1 MHNLAGPAEQA
12 SEDCSSTEP
21 SASDVGF
28 MTDTSQFVTYAR
40 LLRLIPVKVDGLPLA
55 DTETPVTEKDVPKT
69 RRKFVGA
76 VSFAIM
82 VLLPTLLAITYFY
95 AISANR
101 YQSEAR
107 FVLRMPGRSA
117 ANAAT
122 TNLLQSMGVI
132 RSTEDGYIVR
142 EYLESRDAM
151 AILGKNG
158 QLQEIYE
165 KPRWDFIW
173 RFPNPFMSNSE
184 EGLYRQYKRMI
195 STSFDSS
202 TGVNL
207 LKVQAFAPA
216 DARRL
221 AGELLKAAEALVNH
235 LNERARNDTVAF
247 AEAESDRARKRVVQ
261 AQAMLAAFRER
272 ERLVD
277 PSQATLAVLEAIA
290 KLSTE
295 VAQVSVQLGE
305 LAKASPNAPQ
315 IGVLRGRRTALEAQ
329 IATERQ
335 RLAGDTQSIAPK
347 IAEYERLTLEREFA
361 EKALMAAMASVELA
375 RIEASRQQVYLE
387 QVATPSE
394 PDYPTYPWR
403 LIWCLATFAAGY
415 MAWRTWRVWAADTL
429 RHTNL

>member
-1 MHNLAGPAEQA
+1 
-12 SEDCSSTEP
+12 
-21 SASDVGF
+21 
-28 MTDTSQFVTYAR
+28 
-40 LLRLIPVKVDGLPLA
+40 
-55 DTETPVTEKDVPKT
+55 
-69 RRKFVGA
+69 
-76 VSFAIM
+76 
-82 VLLPTLLAITYFY
+82 LPTLLAITYFY